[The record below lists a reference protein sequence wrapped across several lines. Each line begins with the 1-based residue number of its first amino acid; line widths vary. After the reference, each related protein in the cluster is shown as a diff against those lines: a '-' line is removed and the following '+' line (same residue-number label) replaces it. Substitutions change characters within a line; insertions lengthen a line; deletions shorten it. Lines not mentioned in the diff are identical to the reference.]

1 MFNMIL
7 NIGEL
12 DIGVKK
18 NFGAFLKL
26 MSLRPLSEYISY
38 SRLTEAPASR
48 EQARVQACAS
58 SLILMSA
65 KARQTRPNPFP
76 RARGSAAML
85 EKTCDQYRQRMPA
98 RACEPGCRKKTAY
111 FQLILASFLS
121 GIR

>member
-48 EQARVQACAS
+48 EQARAQACAS
-58 SLILMSA
+58 SPMTDVSKSQA
-65 KARQTRPNPFP
+65 DTPCTR
-76 RARGSAAML
+76 AMH
-85 EKTCDQYRQRMPA
+85 
-98 RACEPGCRKKTAY
+98 
-111 FQLILASFLS
+111 S
-121 GIR
+121 